1 MKIKKQLFLSLSL
14 SMFCVSCGASKISQ
28 CQQIF
33 IAVNNANQ
41 EVKVLT
47 NEVNGEDF
55 VKFTQAAQA
64 LKVSAENIENLK
76 LKDPQLI
83 EYQSNFIDIYN
94 GYAQATSK
102 MITAKEKNNRQS
114 ANEALQQVSETTKL
128 EKETGENLQNY
139 CLNNE

>member
-1 MKIKKQLFLSLSL
+1 MNIKKQLFVSLSLSL
-14 SMFCVSCGASKISQ
+14 FCVSCGASKISQ

-41 EVKVLT
+41 EVKFLT
-47 NEVNGEDF
+47 SEVNGQDL
-55 VKFTQAAQA
+55 VKFNQAAEA
-64 LKVSAENIENLK
+64 LKVSAQNIEGLK

-83 EYQSNFIDIYN
+83 EYQKDFINIYN
-94 GYAQATSK
+94 GYGEATSK

-128 EKETGENLQNY
+128 EKETGEKLQNY